1 MTTLD
6 MFTPAARDAVVRAG
20 IAAAAGG
27 HAVLGPEFL
36 LLALAGSGPLAGR
49 PHGLGVSPDVIR
61 GQIERPRELADDT
74 LLAALGIDAAEVR
87 QRALGATGV
96 RLDDTALWA
105 LRRSRL
111 RPLRVSLHG
120 PAGST
125 RLNEGSR
132 KVIEVAA
139 WARCRRGRLTAAHGR
154 HPLARPLLG
163 RWPRADREDLLWGL
177 LADGSSPAVRI
188 LAGLGVSQRRLWAD
202 LQSWQASQA

>member
-6 MFTPAARDAVVRAG
+6 IFTPPARDAVVRAG
-20 IAAAAGG
+20 IEAAARGQ
-27 HAVLGPEFL
+27 AVLGPEFL

-49 PHGLGVSPDVIR
+49 PQGLGVSPDAIR
-61 GQIERPRELADDT
+61 GQIQARREPTDDM
-74 LLAALGIDAAEVR
+74 LLSALGIDAAEVR
-87 QRALGATGV
+87 RRALGATGV

-105 LRRSRL
+105 LRRSRS
-111 RPLRVSLHG
+111 RPLRVTLHG

-125 RLNEGSR
+125 RLSEGSR

-139 WARCRRGRLTAAHGR
+139 WARCRRGRLTAEHGR

-177 LADGSSPAVRI
+177 LADGSSPAVHI
-188 LAGLGVSQRRLWAD
+188 LAGLGADLRSLWTD